1 MKNISF
7 KAWISIGIVVSLALV
22 LLVSYSSY
30 KSLQAVSKDQI
41 WVTHSQKVISKCEG
55 IIKLVIDAETGQ
67 RGFLL
72 TKKTEFLEPYKNA
85 VDRLDRD
92 LSDLENLVSDN
103 PLEIK
108 NTQTLRLLIKDR
120 LTHLTRVIERSK
132 NEKNNAYQ
140 LVEDLTFGKTQM
152 DALRSQIRTIIDIE
166 STLLIKRNELSE
178 KSAQRAIFII
188 FGGSVLIVLIIL
200 ILFQFIKNSFAKQM
214 SVQDEL
220 NLNNVDLEKLIKQN
234 EEKTWLISG
243 SAVIDDAMRGVQT
256 VDTRTSKLLN
266 EIAKYVGAEMG
277 VIYLIDDQN
286 PEILYKSASY
296 AHSGTN
302 NHKVRISEGIIGQVA
317 AERKRKIW
325 DNVPDDYF
333 KIESALGSTKP
344 NHLLIEPIFFQS
356 ELKAIIELAFLA
368 PISKNILSLFDNVN
382 SIIGVGI
389 NAAQARVKMQALI
402 EETQAQSEELE
413 SQQEELRVTNE
424 ELVHKTEM
432 LQASE
437 EELRVQQEELR
448 ESNTE
453 LEEKARLLSEKNLV
467 IEDAREAI
475 LLKMEEL
482 EVSGRY
488 KSEFLANMSHELRTP
503 LNSILILARILKD
516 NKAKNLSQEEEKY
529 ANVIFKSGNDL
540 LQLIND
546 ILDLAKIESGKIEL
560 VYEDVEIK
568 DMADDLKLLFT
579 ELAKSKTINYHF
591 SIDSKLPQSVE
602 MDRFRTEQV
611 LKNLL
616 SNAFKFTPD
625 NGEVKVSFISEN
637 EEYLNIEVS
646 DTGIGI
652 PEEKQK
658 LIFDAFQQADGS
670 TSREFGGT
678 GLGLSISKELAKYLG
693 GKITLNSVAGK
704 GSQFSLIIPLKK
716 PYTNPNE
723 VLLTPK
729 LADLTT
735 KNEGFANKIEHFQ
748 ENLSNKTGAK
758 PTLLVVEDDKVF
770 SDFLKDYG
778 QNKGFEVIQ
787 IYNGELAFESAVNHL
802 PDAILLDVMLPGIDG
817 WKVLKKLKSDKKT
830 AHIPVHIMSAG
841 DQRDTKAVQSGA
853 LSFIKKPIDLNA
865 LDDIFNQTIASNIQ
879 NFQNILLVEDHQV
892 QSDALAEMFRT
903 RNVKVD
909 QAYTGAETLALLA
922 KQNYDCLILDLN
934 LPDISGID
942 LLEQIKAKE
951 EYKNLPVI
959 INTAMELDQE
969 KLNRLLKYSDAT
981 VMKSTKSS
989 DRILDE
995 VNLFLHQVKLQE
1007 GKVQAQNP
1015 ILNIETLKNKTILLV
1030 DDDMRNIF
1038 ALSAVL
1044 DGFGFKVEIA
1054 NDGEE
1059 ALAKMEEI
1067 EKLDLVLMDIMMPK
1081 MNGFE
1086 TMTAIRSN
1094 KKWQKL
1100 PIIALTAKAMKED
1113 RENCINAGANDYI
1126 TKPVDVDKLLSLI
1139 KVWLAA

>member
-7 KAWISIGIVVSLALV
+7 KAWISAGILISLTLV

-30 KSLQAVSKDQI
+30 KSLNEVSNNQV
-41 WVTHSQKVISKCEG
+41 WVTHTEKVIGKCEG

-72 TKKTEFLEPYKNA
+72 TKKTAFLEPYHKA
-85 VDRLDRD
+85 KIKLDTELTELD
-92 LSDLENLVSDN
+92 NLVRDE
-103 PLEIK
+103 PLQIK
-108 NTQTLRLLIKDR
+108 NIKTLRLLIQTRLKHLAAVIAHSKTQNIGDLR
-120 LTHLTRVIERSK
+120 LTDELT
-132 NEKNNAYQ
+132 
-140 LVEDLTFGKTQM
+140 TGKSQM
-152 DALRSQIRTIIDIE
+152 DALRNQVKKMIDIE
-166 STLLIKRNELSE
+166 NVLLAKRNQL
-178 KSAQRAIFII
+178 SAQATKKAIAII
-188 FGGSVLIVLIIL
+188 FGGSILIVLIVLV
-200 ILFQFIKNSFAKQM
+200 LFQFIKNSFLKQAKTQA
-214 SVQDEL
+214 EL
-220 NLNNVDLEKLIKQN
+220 NLQNIDLEKLVKQN

-243 SAVIDDAMRGVQT
+243 SAAIDDAMRGEQT
-256 VDTRTSKLLN
+256 VATRSNQLLN
-266 EIAKYVGAEMG
+266 QIAKYVEAEMA
-277 VIYLIDDQN
+277 VLYLVDDKN
-286 PEILYKSASY
+286 PEVLLKAATY
-296 AHSGTN
+296 AYPGN
-302 NHKVRISEGIIGQVA
+302 APQRIKISDGIIGQVA

-325 DNVPDDYF
+325 DSLPDDYF
-333 KIESALGSTKP
+333 DISSALGGTKP
-344 NHLLIEPIFFQS
+344 KHLLVEPIFFHS
-356 ELKAIIELAFLA
+356 ELKGIMEFAFLK
-368 PISKNILSLFDNVN
+368 PVSKKALSLFDNVN
-382 SIIGVGI
+382 SIIGIGI
-389 NAAQARVKMQALI
+389 NTAQARVKMQALI

-424 ELVHKTEM
+424 ELIHKTEM

-448 ESNTE
+448 ESNSE
-453 LEEKARLLSEKNLV
+453 LEEKARLLSEKNLL
-467 IEDAREAI
+467 IEEAREAI

-482 EVSGRY
+482 EASGRY

-516 NKAKNLSQEEEKY
+516 NKTKNLSPEEEKY

-560 VYEDVEIK
+560 LYENVAIQNIAE
-568 DMADDLKLLFT
+568 DLSLLFT
-579 ELAKSKTINYHF
+579 ELAKSKSINYHF
-591 SIDSKLPQSVE
+591 SIADNLPETVE
-602 MDRFRTEQV
+602 LDRFRTEQI

-625 NGEVKVSFISEN
+625 DGEVKLTFSLKDKDFLCV
-637 EEYLNIEVS
+637 EVS

-693 GKITLNSVAGK
+693 GKITLQSAAGH
-704 GSQFSLIIPLKK
+704 GSTFALIIPLKK
-716 PYTNPNE
+716 PETDHQK
-723 VLLTPK
+723 VLQPS
-729 LADLTT
+729 TT
-735 KNEGFANKIEHFQ
+735 INANQQVKPINIEKYAPTDDSLSKKNKQ
-748 ENLSNKTGAK
+748 PL
-758 PTLLVVEDDKVF
+758 LLVVEDDKVF

-778 QNKGFEVIQ
+778 QSKGFDVVQ
-787 IYNGELAFESAVNHL
+787 VYDGNLAFESAVDNL

-817 WKVLKKLKSDKKT
+817 WKILKKLKSNSKT
-830 AHIPVHIMSAG
+830 MQIPVHMMSAG
-841 DQRDTKAVQSGA
+841 DQTNANHLQSDA
-853 LSFIKKPIDLNA
+853 LSFIKKPIDLNQ
-865 LDDIFNQTIASNIQ
+865 LDDVFKQTIARNIA
-879 NFQNILLVEDHQV
+879 NLNSILLVEDHQV
-892 QSDALAEMFRT
+892 QSDALAEMFRL
-903 RNVKVD
+903 RNVRVD
-909 QAYTGAETLALLA
+909 QAYSGAETWELLA

-934 LPDISGID
+934 LPDISGIT
-942 LLEQIKAKE
+942 LLEQIKEKE
-951 EYKNLPVI
+951 AYKNLPVI

-969 KLNRLLKYSDAT
+969 KLNQLLKYSDAT

-995 VNLFLHQVKLQE
+995 VNLFLHQVKLNE
-1007 GKVQAQNP
+1007 GQVKPQKNA
-1015 ILNIETLKNKTILLV
+1015 LEIEHSTDKTILLV

-1044 DGFGFKVEIA
+1044 DGFGFGVEIA

-1059 ALAKMEEI
+1059 ALKKMEEI
-1067 EKLDLVLMDIMMPK
+1067 NKIDLVLMDIMMPK
-1081 MNGFE
+1081 MDGYQAI
-1086 TMTAIRSN
+1086 TAIRGN

-1126 TKPVDVDKLLSLI
+1126 TKPVDVDKLLGLI